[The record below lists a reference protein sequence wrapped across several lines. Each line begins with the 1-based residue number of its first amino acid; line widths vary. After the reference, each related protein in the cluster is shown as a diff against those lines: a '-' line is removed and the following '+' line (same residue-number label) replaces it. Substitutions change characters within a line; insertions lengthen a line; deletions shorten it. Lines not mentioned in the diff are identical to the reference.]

1 MGESQTVRPDR
12 FRLVA
17 AVHLLLIRDEQ
28 ILLLRRANTGYE
40 DGNYSIIA
48 GHLDGDETVYAAAA
62 REAREAREEA
72 AITVVGRDLNMV
84 GVLQRRAA
92 TPTDDERI
100 DFFLAAS
107 RWSGVIANAEPEKC
121 DELAWFRLDDLPTN
135 VISYV
140 RQALDNYRNAVWFDT
155 AGW

>member
-17 AVHLLLIRDEQ
+17 AVPLLLIRDEQ

-48 GHLDGDETVYAAAA
+48 GHLDGDETVYATA
-62 REAREAREEA
+62 AREAREEA

-107 RWSGVIANAEPEKC
+107 R
-121 DELAWFRLDDLPTN
+121 
-135 VISYV
+135 
-140 RQALDNYRNAVWFDT
+140 
-155 AGW
+155 